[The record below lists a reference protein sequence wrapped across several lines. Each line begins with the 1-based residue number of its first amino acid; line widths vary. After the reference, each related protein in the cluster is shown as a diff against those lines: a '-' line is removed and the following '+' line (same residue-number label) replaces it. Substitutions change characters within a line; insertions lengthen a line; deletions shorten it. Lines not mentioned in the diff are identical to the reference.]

1 MILKSFIQD
10 NLVSFCIKINNL
22 VIVVVLYY
30 KFLIT
35 FFIKISY
42 LFLLQA
48 WGIKEGTK
56 KKDISNNKSISRNS
70 MCNLSIQYV
79 FLNNL
84 IFKLFNHF
92 ILPLSILVIIY
103 MFQCNVKMLFVT
115 NRFVGWLIGYIL
127 FIK

>member
-22 VIVVVLYY
+22 VIVVVIYY
-30 KFLIT
+30 EFLIT

-56 KKDISNNKSISRNS
+56 KKDISNNKFFYYGELMI
-70 MCNLSIQYV
+70 
-79 FLNNL
+79 
-84 IFKLFNHF
+84 F
-92 ILPLSILVIIY
+92 ILIYYVTLHLSLSRPHTIVILDLLYLVLHFFWNNHKHFFLLQIY
-103 MFQCNVKMLFVT
+103 FQKFNV
-115 NRFVGWLIGYIL
+115 
-127 FIK
+127 